1 MWQRIR
7 GDMLEQGMER
17 DYSLLLEPPTRSA
30 ALAAALG
37 TPSIPPSTAEPIEPV
52 SVTVEDD
59 LQAMLV
65 PELKRRLRER
75 GLPVSG
81 RKAELVAR
89 LRNCAQA
96 VADKAVET
104 LRWVGEP

>member
-1 MWQRIR
+1 MPADGQPVVAP
-7 GDMLEQGMER
+7 M
-17 DYSLLLEPPTRSA
+17 
-30 ALAAALG
+30 G
-37 TPSIPPSTAEPIEPV
+37 TPSVSDPMGAGPPPAAEPVEPV

-59 LQAMLV
+59 LQATLV

-81 RKAELVAR
+81 RMAELVAR
-89 LRNCAQA
+89 LSRCQQAWRAGAQA

>member
-1 MWQRIR
+1 M
-7 GDMLEQGMER
+7 
-17 DYSLLLEPPTRSA
+17 
-30 ALAAALG
+30 
-37 TPSIPPSTAEPIEPV
+37 
-52 SVTVEDD
+52 EDD

>member
-1 MWQRIR
+1 MRW
-7 GDMLEQGMER
+7 LT
-17 DYSLLLEPPTRSA
+17 LLAPPLSA
-30 ALAAALG
+30 SFRCVMPLA
-37 TPSIPPSTAEPIEPV
+37 PPVA
-52 SVTVEDD
+52 
-59 LQAMLV
+59 
-65 PELKRRLRER
+65 RLRTAAVVMGQDDPLTRLTVVQLKELLRAR